1 MRGGRRRCG
10 ARQGEAGGKP
20 AAAAA
25 LTSPRDD
32 SHFPTSLA
40 SPCGRGGAGM
50 LRAAAAGGRGR
61 GGAGRAGGAGPFKRC
76 RRRGRRH
83 RPGVRGAA
91 APQPPHRAPLPLTDP
106 RVLFYRDP
114 PHRSPH
120 PSTPGSAARTALQGV
135 AQRGAPA
142 PPASRRRTEPHRP
155 ALPTARPGGAAGMA
169 AGSRRGGA
177 RPLLALP
184 PLLPLLL
191 LPVLPVLP
199 AAGGGCAAE
208 GGPLEPFDALYASG
222 VEAYY
227 GGDFAGAARCL
238 ERALRSRRELRA
250 ARLRCRR
257 LCRAQVRLAE
267 PGPGS
272 GGDLAFFG
280 SVLRRAE
287 CVRRCEQPRLG
298 AVSRHRAAEEV
309 RADFQRR
316 VPYSYLQRAYIQLNK
331 LEEAANAAHTFFM
344 ANPEHMEIQQDLE
357 KYKTTSGKVSLID
370 QEARQHMEDYSAG
383 VRHYDR
389 EEYEL
394 AIEFLERALEGYYS
408 EDEDCQ
414 VMCEGPQRFE
424 EHEYLDYKAGL
435 YEAIADHYLQVLA
448 CKHDCVR
455 ELATRS
461 GRISPIE
468 NFLPLHYDYLQ
479 FAYYR
484 VGDYV
489 KALECAKSY
498 LLFHPDDEDVLENA
512 GYYKGLLES
521 TMDPATIKPRKE
533 AKALLRRHRL
543 ESHLLQAAAAGLG
556 YAYTEPNYWNRY
568 GARQDEHS
576 VPSSISSEPEDGP
589 RLSLTKKPMPK
600 PERELKEGGPLLYSD
615 VKFVYNSQQLNGT
628 QRVLLDNVIS
638 EEQCRELHRVAS
650 GIMLAGDG
658 YRGKTSPHTPNERF
672 EGATVLKALKYGYEG
687 RVPLRSARLFYDIS
701 EKARRIVESYFLLN
715 STLYFSYTHL
725 VCRTALSGQQ
735 ERRNDLSHP
744 IHADNCLLDPE
755 ANECWKEP
763 PAYTFR
769 DYSALL
775 YMNADFEGGEFIFT
789 EMDAKTVT
797 ASIKPKC
804 GRMISFSS
812 GGENPHGVKAV
823 TKGQRC
829 AVALWFTLDPLYRE
843 LH

>member
-1 MRGGRRRCG
+1 SKKSLRPRNKPPG
-10 ARQGEAGGKP
+10 ADVPSCSLG
-20 AAAAA
+20 A
-25 LTSPRDD
+25 LGATPGWCRARHSP
-32 SHFPTSLA
+32 PL
-40 SPCGRGGAGM
+40 
-50 LRAAAAGGRGR
+50 
-61 GGAGRAGGAGPFKRC
+61 
-76 RRRGRRH
+76 
-83 RPGVRGAA
+83 GAA
-91 APQPPHRAPLPLTDP
+91 
-106 RVLFYRDP
+106 
-114 PHRSPH
+114 
-120 PSTPGSAARTALQGV
+120 
-135 AQRGAPA
+135 
-142 PPASRRRTEPHRP
+142 
-155 ALPTARPGGAAGMA
+155 
-169 AGSRRGGA
+169 
-177 RPLLALP
+177 
-184 PLLPLLL
+184 
-191 LPVLPVLP
+191 
-199 AAGGGCAAE
+199 
-208 GGPLEPFDALYASG
+208 
-222 VEAYY
+222 
-227 GGDFAGAARCL
+227 
-238 ERALRSRRELRA
+238 
-250 ARLRCRR
+250 
-257 LCRAQVRLAE
+257 
-267 PGPGS
+267 
-272 GGDLAFFG
+272 
-280 SVLRRAE
+280 
-287 CVRRCEQPRLG
+287 
-298 AVSRHRAAEEV
+298 SRHRAAEEV

-331 LEEAANAAHTFFM
+331 LEEAADAAHTFFM
-344 ANPEHMEIQQDLE
+344 ANPEHMEIQQDIE
-357 KYKTTSGKVSLID
+357 NYKTTAGKVNLID
-370 QEARQHMEDYSAG
+370 REAKPHMEDYTAG
-383 VRHYDR
+383 VRHYDK

-394 AIEFLERALEGYYS
+394 AIEFFERALKEYYS
-408 EDEDCQ
+408 EDEECQ
-414 VMCEGPQRFE
+414 IMCEGPQRFE
-424 EHEYLDYKAGL
+424 EHEYLEYKAGL
-435 YEAIADHYLQVLA
+435 YEAIADHYMQVLM

-512 GYYKGLLES
+512 SYYEGLLEG
-521 TMDPATIKPRKE
+521 TLDPDTIKPRKE
-533 AKALLRRHRL
+533 AKMLLRRHRL
-543 ESHLLQAAAAGLG
+543 ESHLLQMAAAGLG
-556 YAYTEPNYWNRY
+556 FAYTEPYY
-568 GARQDEHS
+568 VQQDCFVS
-576 VPSSISSEPEDGP
+576 LFPS
-589 RLSLTKKPMPK
+589 
-600 PERELKEGGPLLYSD
+600 GGPLLYSD

-638 EEQCRELHRVAS
+638 EEQCQELHRVAS

-687 RVPLRSARLFYDIS
+687 RVPLKSARLFYDIS
-701 EKARRIVESYFLLN
+701 EKARRIVESYFMLN

-735 ERRNDLSHP
+735 EKRNDLSHP

-843 LH
+843 LERIQADEVIAMLDQEHLGPSEMNINPKDEL